1 LETLEMADNGG
12 QALVGG
18 AGQADP
24 IAPLL
29 RNVVDAWGMGLQ
41 AWQVLAGMGVSSQSG
56 HPGAVLAALAGA
68 KQNTTNSSEPVA
80 SRAAGPG
87 GAEEQA
93 TVAQMADISPTLAE
107 ACMVG
112 AASAMRYWGTLAEL
126 GLRYEASLAQTVA
139 DRTTGRSAASPAEI
153 RVRADELRAFLRGVG
168 DAANL
173 EARRLQLNLER
184 VGETIAEAA
193 DQATPSPHPYERR
206 RRHEVKP

>member
-1 LETLEMADNGG
+1 MADNGD
-12 QALVGG
+12 QAFVGG

-41 AWQVLAGMGVSSQSG
+41 AWQVLAGMGASSQSG

-139 DRTTGRSAASPAEI
+139 DRATGRSAASPAEI

>member
-1 LETLEMADNGG
+1 MADNDR
-12 QALVGG
+12 QAFVGG

-29 RNVVDAWGMGLQ
+29 RGVADAWGMGLQ
-41 AWQVLAGMGVSSQSG
+41 AWQVLAGMGASSQSG

-68 KQNTTNSSEPVA
+68 KQNTTTSSEPVA